1 MMKLGFN
8 VVQGSENRNKF
19 MIIDNNIVQYGGLDK
34 SSLIRI
40 QNEQLS
46 NELRGIISEL
56 RYLRI

>member
-1 MMKLGFN
+1 M
-8 VVQGSENRNKF
+8 QGSENRNKF
-19 MIIDNNIVQYGGLDK
+19 MIIDNNIVQYGGVDVFNGGLDK